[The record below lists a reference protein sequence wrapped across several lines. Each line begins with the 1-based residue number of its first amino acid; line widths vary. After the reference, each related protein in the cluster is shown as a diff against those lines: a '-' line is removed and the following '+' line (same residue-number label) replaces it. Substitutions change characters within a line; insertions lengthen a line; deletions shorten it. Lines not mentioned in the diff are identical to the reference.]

1 MCIFYIQLLLTSEA
15 LIYRKSSPF
24 TVVYPRRLISLLL
37 SFEAC
42 RAACLLSRIMKE
54 EGIVCGARGAKQSA
68 RRKFSTATSL
78 SRYYDSFTQD
88 NPQTLL
94 SKLFV

>member
-24 TVVYPRRLISLLL
+24 TVVYPHRLISLLL